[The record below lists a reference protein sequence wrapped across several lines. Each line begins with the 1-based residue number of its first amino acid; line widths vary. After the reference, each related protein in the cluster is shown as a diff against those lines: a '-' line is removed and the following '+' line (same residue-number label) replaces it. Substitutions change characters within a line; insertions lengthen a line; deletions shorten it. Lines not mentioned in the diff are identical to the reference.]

1 MTDVQARLFK
11 IIAFI
16 AFVGICIFATLDII
30 TDIREG
36 VSVKH
41 LTHEIGLWLL
51 SLVGIILQFKIISS
65 QNKKI
70 QRYTKELNEVAKE
83 KEIFRSKIGQ
93 FSGEFMRLI
102 DEQFNQWMLTPGE
115 KDVGL
120 LLIKGLSMKEIAEL
134 RHTNE
139 ATVRQQASS
148 IYRKSGLGGRQEL
161 AAFFLDDLLI
171 IPTHNGPN

>member
-1 MTDVQARLFK
+1 MTDVQARIFK

-16 AFVGICIFATLDII
+16 AFVGICIFATLDIVS
-30 TDIREG
+30 DISDG
-36 VSVKH
+36 VSIKH
-41 LTHEIGLWLL
+41 LTHEIGLWVL
-51 SLVGIILQFKIISS
+51 SLVGIVIQFKIISS

-70 QRYTKELNEVAKE
+70 QRFTKEMHEISEE
-83 KEIFRSKIGQ
+83 KEAFKSKISQ

-102 DEQFNQWMLTPGE
+102 GEQFNQWMLTPGE

-161 AAFFLDDLLI
+161 AAFFLDDLLV
-171 IPTHNGPN
+171 IPTTNNPQ